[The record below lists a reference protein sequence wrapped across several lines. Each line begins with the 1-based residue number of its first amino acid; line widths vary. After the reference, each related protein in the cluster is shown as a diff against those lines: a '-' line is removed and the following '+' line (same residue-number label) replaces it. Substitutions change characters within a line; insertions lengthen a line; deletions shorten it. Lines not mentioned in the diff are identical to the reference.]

1 MLVFAMGKFTK
12 KLLITLMSLGVF
24 LAVPTAFAATITQ
37 GYSSSTAIPAGS
49 VVSLENNSLV
59 LANNQN
65 ANSLLGVAVQ
75 GGQYLVNVDG
85 NQTTQVVSSGSAVA
99 YVTDLNG
106 DIKNGDV
113 LAPSPIAGVAMKAT
127 ESGRVLGVAGADFN
141 SSNATQTTKVKD
153 KYGRERTVKVGTIAM
168 TVNVSDYQLSAS
180 GTSALVAGL
189 QSVASSATGKQVTPI
204 RAILAALVLVLALVL
219 SIIVLY
225 SSVSSS
231 IRSIGRNPLSKRFVV
246 QGLVQVI
253 IAVFIIMIAAFSV
266 VYIII
271 GS

>member
-1 MLVFAMGKFTK
+1 MLVFAMGKFVK
-12 KLLITLMSLGVF
+12 KLLVVLMSLGVF
-24 LAVPTAFAATITQ
+24 LVIPTAQAATITQ
-37 GYSSSTAIPAGS
+37 GYNSSQSLPAGS
-49 VVSLENNSLV
+49 VVALENNSLV

-65 ANSLLGVAVQ
+65 LSSLLGVVVT
-75 GGQYLVNVDG
+75 GSQYLVNVDG
-85 NQTTQVVSSGSAVA
+85 NQTAQVVSSGTAA
-99 YVTDLNG
+99 TFVTDING
-106 DIKNGDV
+106 EIKNGDT

-127 ESGRVLGVAGADFN
+127 ESGKALGLAGADFN
-141 SSNATQTTKVKD
+141 GSQATQTVNIKD
-153 KYGRERTVKVGTIAM
+153 KFGRERSVKVGTIPVS
-168 TVNVSDYQLSAS
+168 VNVADYQLSAG

-204 RAILAALVLVLALVL
+204 RAILAALVLVLALIL
-219 SIIVLY
+219 SVIVLY

>member
-1 MLVFAMGKFTK
+1 MGKFTK
-12 KLLITLMSLGVF
+12 KLLILIISLGVF
-24 LAVPTAFAATITQ
+24 FGIPTAQAATITQ
-37 GYSSSTAIPAGS
+37 GYNSTESLPAGS
-49 VVSLENNSLV
+49 VVALENNTLV

-65 ANSLLGVAVQ
+65 INSLLGVVVT
-75 GGQYLVNVDG
+75 GSQYLVNVDG
-85 NQTTQVVSSGSAVA
+85 NQTTQVVSGGSAATFVS
-99 YVTDLNG
+99 DING
-106 DIKNGDV
+106 EIKNGDT

-127 ESGRVLGVAGADFN
+127 ESGKALGLANADFDA
-141 SSNATQTTKVKD
+141 SKVSQTVRVKD
-153 KYGRERTVKVGTIAM
+153 KFGKERNVKVGTIAA
-168 TVNVSDYQLSAS
+168 TVSVADYQLSAG
-180 GTSALVAGL
+180 GTSAVVAGL
-189 QSVASSATGKQVTPI
+189 QSIASSATGKQVTPI
-204 RAILAALVLVLALVL
+204 RAILAAVVLVLALVL
-219 SIIVLY
+219 SVIVLY